1 MPKDQETAQ
10 HQTAL
15 WWARIRA
22 AGPQLVAAGTPA
34 PPGLLRLPEPGG
46 TRVWLTT
53 DIPNAGG
60 PATLDE
66 LDLPRPVLEMPN
78 DTARVLAACVR
89 CCWSDPAGPLWPGAT
104 VPSRLV
110 VSVFGAMTGRDGIV
124 AHRAVVG
131 ALRRLSWS
139 GWLLWDT
146 TARTVRLGPRV
157 AAWNQAELSTLREL
171 WRSMPAPGPL
181 PAGQD
186 DVTAAEAEADVPE
199 AAGDGE
205 EDAG

>member
-1 MPKDQETAQ
+1 MPPRDQE
-10 HQTAL
+10 TAL

-22 AGPQLVAAGTPA
+22 AGPQLVAAGTPV
-34 PPGLLRLPEPGG
+34 PPGLLRLAEPGG
-46 TRVWLTT
+46 TQVWFTT

-89 CCWSDPAGPLWPGAT
+89 CCWADPAGPLWPGVA
-104 VPSRLV
+104 VPSGLV
-110 VSVFGAMTGRDGIV
+110 VSVFRAMTGRDGIV

-131 ALRRLSWS
+131 ALRRLSWP

-146 TARTVRLGPRV
+146 TAAVVRLGPRV

-186 DVTAAEAEADVPE
+186 DVPGPEAGDDAAEV
-199 AAGDGE
+199 
-205 EDAG
+205 DA